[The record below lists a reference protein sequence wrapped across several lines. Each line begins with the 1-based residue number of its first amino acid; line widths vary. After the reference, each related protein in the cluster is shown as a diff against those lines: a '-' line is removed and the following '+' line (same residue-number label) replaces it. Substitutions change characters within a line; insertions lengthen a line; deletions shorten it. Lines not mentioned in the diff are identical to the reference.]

1 MLQDFEKIVQSS
13 VTTVKWPKGR
23 ERHASSIINTI
34 SSNQQITSHMITLG
48 GRDDDINTISDCW
61 IINLATL
68 IWYQVT

>member
-1 MLQDFEKIVQSS
+1 M
-13 VTTVKWPKGR
+13 KWPKGR

-34 SSNQQITSHMITLG
+34 SSNQQVMKTLG
-48 GRDDDINTISDCW
+48 GSDDDINAISDCW